1 MQSLDVKLNLLQ
13 TKVYFLLGKLLGLS
27 KDLPTEKGME
37 LMTIVKLIDEELD
50 KFIKSFSE
58 KK

>member
-1 MQSLDVKLNLLQ
+1 MQLDIKLNLLQ

-27 KDLPTEKGME
+27 KNLPSDEATE
-37 LMTIVKLIDEELD
+37 LITIVKLLDEEIE